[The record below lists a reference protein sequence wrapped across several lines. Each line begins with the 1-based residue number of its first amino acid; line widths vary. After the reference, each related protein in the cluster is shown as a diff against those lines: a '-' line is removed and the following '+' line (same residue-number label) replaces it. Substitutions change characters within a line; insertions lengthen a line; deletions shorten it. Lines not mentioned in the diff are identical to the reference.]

1 MTNYERAVAEKLKQ
15 IQQKPHVRILAIETS
30 CDETAAAI
38 VENGR
43 RVLSNAVHTQIP
55 LHVPFGGVV
64 PEIAS
69 RSHVQKIGVV
79 VRLALEEVHLALS
92 DLDAIA
98 VTNGPGLVGAL
109 LVGLSYA
116 KGLAYA
122 AGLPFLGVNHIA
134 SHIAANYLSY
144 PDLEPP
150 FTCLVA
156 SGGHSHIIAV
166 EDYDRYRL
174 IGRTRDDAAGE
185 AFDKV
190 ARVLGLPYPG
200 GPNLEKLA
208 REGDPNRYRFRSAFN
223 EGEGYDFSFS
233 GIKTAVVNRLHN
245 AEQAGEAVDRADLA
259 ASFQKTVVDILAE
272 KSIRAAKAQAG
283 EAGTKLALAG
293 GVSANRVL
301 REAMEM
307 RAKSAGIA
315 FYCPDFKY
323 CTDNAAMVGS
333 AAYGKLLRGQT
344 DALSLNAVPYLSIE
358 ESLEK

>member
-1 MTNYERAVAEKLKQ
+1 MTHYERAAQSKLEE
-15 IQQKPHVRILAIETS
+15 IRRNRRARILAIETS
-30 CDETAAAI
+30 CDETAAAV
-38 VENGR
+38 VEDGR

-69 RSHVQKIGVV
+69 RSHVQKIGAV
-79 VRLALEEVHLALS
+79 VRAALEQAGLTLS
-92 DLDAIA
+92 DLDAVA

-109 LVGLSYA
+109 LVGLNYA
-116 KGLAYA
+116 KGLAYG
-122 AGLPFLGVNHIA
+122 AGLPILGVNHIA

-144 PDLEPP
+144 PDLNPP

-166 EDYDRYRL
+166 EDDGRYRL

-190 ARVLGLPYPG
+190 ARVLGLRYPG

-208 REGDPNRYRFRSAFN
+208 LQGDPTRYRFRSAFN

-245 AEQAGEAVDRADLA
+245 AEQAGEAIERADLA

-272 KSIRAAKAQAG
+272 KSVRAAKAQPG
-283 EAGTKLALAG
+283 EAGRKLALAG
-293 GVSANRVL
+293 GVSANRAL
-301 REAMEM
+301 REAMQS
-307 RAKSAGIA
+307 RAEEAGIA
-315 FYCPDFKY
+315 FYCPAFAY

-333 AAYGKLLRGQT
+333 AAFGKLLHGQL

-358 ESLEK
+358 ESM

>member
-1 MTNYERAVAEKLKQ
+1 MTHYERAAQEKLEQ
-15 IQQKPHVRILAIETS
+15 IRLHQRARILAIETS
-30 CDETAAAI
+30 CDETAAAV

-43 RVLSNAVHTQIP
+43 TVLSNAVHTQIP

-69 RSHVQKIGVV
+69 RSHVQKIGSV
-79 VRLALEEVHLALS
+79 VRLALEEANLTLS
-92 DLDAIA
+92 ELDAIA

-109 LVGLSYA
+109 LVGLNYA

-144 PDLEPP
+144 PDLTPP

-166 EDYDRYRL
+166 EDYERYRL

-190 ARVLGLPYPG
+190 ARVLGLSYPG

-208 REGDPNRYRFRSAFN
+208 KEGDPNRYRFHSAFN

-245 AEQAGEAVDRADLA
+245 AEQAGEAIDRADLA

-272 KSIRAAKAQAG
+272 KSVRAAKAQSGIAG
-283 EAGTKLALAG
+283 KKLALAG
-293 GVSANRVL
+293 GVSANSAL
-301 REAMEM
+301 REAMRS
-307 RAKSAGIA
+307 RAAAAGIEFFCPA
-315 FYCPDFKY
+315 FAY

-333 AAYGKLLRGQT
+333 AAFGKLLSGQP

-358 ESLEK
+358 DSGS

>member
-1 MTNYERAVAEKLKQ
+1 MTHYERVVAEKLDQ
-15 IQQKPHVRILAIETS
+15 IRQSPHVRILAIETS
-30 CDETAAAI
+30 CDETAAAV
-38 VENGR
+38 VEDGR

-55 LHVPFGGVV
+55 LHVPYGGVV

-69 RSHVQKIGVV
+69 RSHVQKIGSV
-79 VRLALEEVHLALS
+79 VRLALQEAGLS
-92 DLDAIA
+92 LDELDAVA

-122 AGLPFLGVNHIA
+122 VGLPFLGVHHIA
-134 SHIAANYLSY
+134 SHIAANYLTH
-144 PDLEPP
+144 PDLKPP

-156 SGGHSHIIAV
+156 SGGHSHIIRV
-166 EDYDRYRL
+166 ENEDHYHL

-190 ARVLGLPYPG
+190 ARVLGLSYPG

-223 EGEGYDFSFS
+223 EGEGFDFSFS

-245 AEQAGEAVDRADLA
+245 ARQAGEAVDLADLA
-259 ASFQKTVVDILAE
+259 ASFQKTVVEILAE
-272 KSIRAAKAQAG
+272 KSVRAAIAQSG
-283 EAGTKLALAG
+283 EAGKKLALAG
-293 GVSANRVL
+293 GVSANGAL
-301 REAMEM
+301 RGAMAA
-307 RAKSAGIA
+307 RAAAAGIA
-315 FYCPDFKY
+315 FYCPDLRY

-333 AAYGKLLRGQT
+333 AAYGKLLANHT

-358 ESLEK
+358 EPLK

>member
-1 MTNYERAVAEKLKQ
+1 MTHYECAVQDKLAGLR
-15 IQQKPHVRILAIETS
+15 QKRHARILAIETS
-30 CDETAAAI
+30 CDETAAAV

-43 RVLSNAVHTQIP
+43 TVLSNVVYTQIP
-55 LHVPFGGVV
+55 LHAPFGGVV

-69 RSHVQKIGVV
+69 RSHVQKIGGVV
-79 VRLALEEVHLALS
+79 LRALEEAGLGL
-92 DLDAIA
+92 DGLDAVA

-122 AGLPFLGVNHIA
+122 AGLPFLGVHHIA

-144 PDLEPP
+144 PELEPP

-156 SGGHSHIIAV
+156 SGGHSHIIVA
-166 EDYDRYRL
+166 EDCGRYRL

-190 ARVLGLPYPG
+190 ARALGLPYPG
-200 GPNLEKLA
+200 GPNLERLA
-208 REGDPNRYRFRSAFN
+208 MQGDPNRYRFHSAFN
-223 EGEGYDFSFS
+223 EGEGFDFSFS

-245 AEQAGEAVDRADLA
+245 AAQAGEAVNPADLA

-272 KSIRAAKAQAG
+272 KAVRAAQAQPGA
-283 EAGTKLALAG
+283 AGTKLALAG
-293 GVSANRVL
+293 GVSANRAL
-301 REAMEM
+301 RAAMEK
-307 RAKSAGIA
+307 RTEEAGIA
-315 FYCPDFKY
+315 FYRPDFAY

-333 AAYGKLLRGQT
+333 AAYGKLLHGRP

-358 ESLEK
+358 EALA

>member
-1 MTNYERAVAEKLKQ
+1 MTHYSSAVQKKLEELP
-15 IQQKPHVRILAIETS
+15 QKPHVRILAIETS
-30 CDETAAAI
+30 CDETAAAV
-38 VENGR
+38 VEDGR

-69 RSHVQKIGVV
+69 RSHVQKIGSV
-79 VRLALEEVHLALS
+79 VRAALEQAGLPLS
-92 DLDAIA
+92 ELDAVA

-116 KGLAYA
+116 KGLAYS
-122 AGLPFLGVNHIA
+122 AGLPFLGVHHIA

-144 PDLEPP
+144 PDLNPP

-156 SGGHSHIIAV
+156 SGGHSHIILV
-166 EDYDRYRL
+166 ENGERYRL

-208 REGDPNRYRFRSAFN
+208 QNGDPTRYRFRSAFN
-223 EGEGYDFSFS
+223 EGEGFDFSFS

-259 ASFQKTVVDILAE
+259 ASFQKTVVEILAD
-272 KSIRAAKAQAG
+272 KSVRAAKAQPG
-283 EAGTKLALAG
+283 EAGKKLALAG
-293 GVSANRVL
+293 GVSANRAL
-301 REAMEM
+301 REAMQA
-307 RAKSAGIA
+307 RANAAGIEFFCPA
-315 FYCPDFKY
+315 FEF

-333 AAYGKLLRGQT
+333 AAYGKLMSGKT
-344 DALSLNAVPYLSIE
+344 DLLSLNAVPYLSIE
-358 ESLEK
+358 ENLD

>member
-1 MTNYERAVAEKLKQ
+1 MTEYERSVNAHLQSIKTRNCA
-15 IQQKPHVRILAIETS
+15 RILAIETS
-30 CDETAAAI
+30 CDETAAAV

-43 RVLSNAVHTQIP
+43 TVLSSAVYTQIP
-55 LHVPFGGVV
+55 LHVPYGGVV

-69 RSHVQKIGVV
+69 RSHVQKIGSVV
-79 VRLALEEVHLALS
+79 ASALESAGLPLS
-92 DLDAIA
+92 ELDAVA

-122 AGLPFLGVNHIA
+122 SGLPFLGVNHIA

-144 PDLEPP
+144 PELEPP

-200 GPNLEKLA
+200 GPNLEQLA
-208 REGDPNRYRFRSAFN
+208 QSGDPNRYRFHSAFN
-223 EGEGYDFSFS
+223 EGEGFDFSFS
-233 GIKTAVVNRLHN
+233 GIKTAVVNRLHT
-245 AEQAGEAVDRADLA
+245 AEQVGEAIDRADLA
-259 ASFQKTVVDILAE
+259 ASFQKTVVDILAD
-272 KSIRAAKAQAG
+272 KAVRAALAQVGAAG
-283 EAGTKLALAG
+283 KKLALAG
-293 GVSANRVL
+293 GVSANKIL
-301 REAMEM
+301 RAALET
-307 RAKSAGIA
+307 RASQAGIA
-315 FYCPDFKY
+315 FFCPVFAY

-333 AAYGKLLRGQT
+333 AAYGKLMGGAT
-344 DALSLNAVPYLSIE
+344 DPLSLNAEPYLSIE
-358 ESLEK
+358 TAIG

>member
-1 MTNYERAVAEKLKQ
+1 MTQYERAVQKKLED
-15 IQQKPHVRILAIETS
+15 IRQKRHARILAIETS
-30 CDETAAAI
+30 CDETAAAV
-38 VENGR
+38 VEDGR
-43 RVLSNAVHTQIP
+43 RVLSNTVHTQIP

-69 RSHVQKIGVV
+69 RSHVQKIGAV
-79 VRLALEEVHLALS
+79 VRTTLEQSGLSLAE
-92 DLDAIA
+92 LDAVA

-134 SHIAANYLSY
+134 SHIAANFLSY
-144 PDLEPP
+144 PDLKPP

-156 SGGHSHIIAV
+156 SGGHSHIILV
-166 EDYDRYRL
+166 EDYERYRL

-190 ARVLGLPYPG
+190 ARVLGLSYPG

-208 REGDPNRYRFRSAFN
+208 LQGDPNRYRFHSAFN
-223 EGEGYDFSFS
+223 EGEGFDFSFS

-259 ASFQKTVVDILAE
+259 ASFQKTVVDILAD
-272 KSIRAAKAQAG
+272 KSVRAAKEQQG
-283 EAGTKLALAG
+283 EAGKKLALAG
-293 GVSANRVL
+293 GVSANRAL
-301 REAMEM
+301 REAMQA
-307 RAKSAGIA
+307 RADAAGIE
-315 FYCPDFKY
+315 FYCPAFAY

-333 AAYGKLLRGQT
+333 AAFGKLMQGKT
-344 DALSLNAVPYLSIE
+344 DSLSLNAVPYLSIE
-358 ESLEK
+358 EQMA